1 MCIRDR
7 IYTRP
12 ANTFVANF
20 IGVSGFVDGQAE
32 NGQVRIMDKLTLPVR
47 MREGFSGPV
56 TVSIRPEHA
65 HIEKEENGPLT
76 GEVSMVTFLGSFV
89 DYEVQLDNGPM
100 IEIKDTRNISS
111 RWKIGERVC
120 IVPDAERITVF
131 EKENGKSVMA
141 Y

>member
-1 MCIRDR
+1 M
-7 IYTRP
+7 
-12 ANTFVANF
+12 
-20 IGVSGFVDGQAE
+20 
-32 NGQVRIMDKLTLPVR
+32 
-47 MREGFSGPV
+47 
-56 TVSIRPEHA
+56 
-65 HIEKEENGPLT
+65 T

-111 RWKIGERVC
+111 RWKIGERVS

-131 EKENGKSVMA
+131 EKESGKSVMA